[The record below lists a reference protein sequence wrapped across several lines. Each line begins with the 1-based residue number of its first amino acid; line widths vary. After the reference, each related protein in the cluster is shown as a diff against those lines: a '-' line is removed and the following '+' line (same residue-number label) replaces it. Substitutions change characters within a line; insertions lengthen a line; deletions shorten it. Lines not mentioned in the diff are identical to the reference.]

1 MISLRILLL
10 LFFLSI
16 INAQIALPTFQAVH
30 KPHTAEASSLYDFT
44 THTFTN
50 CGATGREGPTLANCK
65 SSYDVSWEDNTDY
78 FNVTNGIQYWTV
90 PETGTYTI
98 EVWGARGGYSG
109 YNTSV
114 YGKGTKMKS
123 DHNLTKGEIIKILI
137 GQPGSVN
144 SATNYQYNSSGG
156 GGSFVWKSGA
166 SSPLVV
172 AGGGGGGSK
181 EKSQHSNLDANVGE
195 SGKGGINSGSGT
207 QSNGGSNGSGGSGSS
222 YSWQAA
228 AGGGWLSDGGGGHS
242 YCNYAVSGGKGINNN
257 GGAGGEGGNEQ
268 GGGTNYLGGFGGG
281 GGATGACGS
290 SGSGGGGGYSG
301 GGVGSGCCYAMGGGG
316 GSYNTGSNNYSSTS
330 LGYNTGDGK
339 VIIQKIS
346 N

>member
-1 MISLRILLL
+1 MIIRMISL
-10 LFFLSI
+10 LFFLSF
-16 INAQIALPTFQAVH
+16 INAQIALPTFQGVH
-30 KPHTAEASSLYDFT
+30 KPQSTAGSSLYDFT
-44 THTFTN
+44 THTFTS
-50 CGATGREGPTLANCK
+50 CESTGRYGPTLADCK
-65 SSYDVSWEDNTDY
+65 NSYDVSWEDNTDY

-123 DHNLTKGEIIKILI
+123 NHNLTSGEIIKILI

-144 SATNYQYNSSGG
+144 ASTNYQYNSSGG
-156 GGSFVWKSGA
+156 GGSFVWKSDA
-166 SSPLVV
+166 SLPLVV
-172 AGGGGGGSK
+172 AGGGGGGST
-181 EKSQHSNLDANVGE
+181 SSSYHSNLDANVGE
-195 SGKGGINSGSGT
+195 SGHAGIDTGGNNT
-207 QSNGGSNGSGGSGSS
+207 QSNGGTNGSGGEGSG
-222 YSWQAA
+222 YTYQAG

-242 YCNYAVSGGKGINNN
+242 RCNYPVSGGSGIYNN
-257 GGAGGEGGNEQ
+257 GGAGGEGGNHQ
-268 GGGTNYLGGFGGG
+268 GGGTNYYGGFGGG
-281 GGATGACGS
+281 GGASGACGT

-301 GGVGSGCCYAMGGGG
+301 GGVGNNCCYAMGGGG
-316 GSYNTGSNNYSSTS
+316 GSYNTGSNQYNSTT

-339 VIIQKIS
+339 VIITI

>member
-1 MISLRILLL
+1 MYLLNRIIFTGLIFISWQL
-10 LFFLSI
+10 
-16 INAQIALPTFQAVH
+16 NAQVALPTFQGVQSAP
-30 KPHTAEASSLYDFT
+30 KDLYSFSS
-44 THTFTN
+44 HTFTS
-50 CGATGREGPTLANCK
+50 CGSTGRYGPTLSNCTNAY
-65 SSYDVSWEDNTDY
+65 SPAWVDNTDY
-78 FNVTNGIQYWTV
+78 FNVTNGIQFWTV

-109 YNTSV
+109 YSTSL

-123 DHNLTKGEIIKILI
+123 DHSLTKGEIIKILI

-172 AGGGGGGSK
+172 AGGGGGGSHQN
-181 EKSQHSNLDANVGE
+181 SQHSNLDANVGE
-195 SGKGGINSGSGT
+195 SGKPGIDTNGSVT
-207 QSNGGSNGSGGSGSS
+207 QSNGGSDGSGGSGSS
-222 YSWQAA
+222 YSYQAGS
-228 AGGGWLSDGGGGHS
+228 GGGWLSDGGGGHNQ
-242 YCNYAVSGGKGINNN
+242 CAYAVSGGKGINNN
-257 GGAGGEGGNEQ
+257 GGAGGEGGNHQ

-281 GGATGACGS
+281 GGASGACGT

-301 GGVGSGCCYAMGGGG
+301 GGVGNTCCSSMGGGG

-339 VIIQKIS
+339 VIITK